1 MIVSFRALLKETWK
15 NLWQHLWT
23 YLLTAIILQI
33 GLAYLAKGLLSFLF
47 NRVVGFA
54 GLINLTP
61 DSWSAI
67 RHHPL
72 ALLFFCLY
80 LLVLAGTIYLEFA
93 ILTITVARTYQPL
106 SIRQIIKDLPQKWR
120 ELCSCQLL
128 VFLFY
133 LTLMVPL
140 AVYGLKFGL
149 LSHFNIPNVISDP
162 LVKSSL
168 GKFSYLTGLILIVYF
183 NLRFIYFIP
192 LYTINNRKPSQVLRD
207 SWQLTRGTQI
217 KVLAFFGCYSLST
230 GLGLT
235 LIYSG
240 AALLFDQLDQAGNNL
255 LLQTSFDNLVR
266 FLNFG
271 TILELKYVLIILLT
285 SHLLKHK
292 KYQLHLSYRSE
303 DRPVWGF
310 PHWTRLLI
318 PLTLLTCLISNGLS
332 LYLLP
337 HHSQA
342 LLIAHRGDDTHGV
355 ENSITAMQAA
365 HKAGADY
372 SEMDVVMTKD
382 QQFVVSHDNNLKR
395 LTGLDKNISDLTLAQ
410 VIKLKTYQNG
420 HSDHIASLDEFMKAA
435 QACHQKIAIE
445 LKPYGHE
452 PANYVDIFLKKLKDL
467 KAVQG
472 NKIMSMKLPVIEA
485 IERKLPQADTG
496 YLVSLQFGPL
506 PPHKVDFY
514 AIEEFSYNN
523 VAALSAYQQKKDLY
537 VWTVNDD
544 SLLFRFLHSPVNGII
559 TDKLTDFK
567 TNQKEIDPQDSYF
580 DRVIRLL
587 KIEFTDS

>member
-1 MIVSFRALLKETWK
+1 MITFRALLKETWK

-23 YLLTAIILQI
+23 YLLMAIILQV
-33 GLAYLAKGLLSFLF
+33 GLAYLVKGLLSFLF

-54 GLINLTP
+54 GLISLTP

-93 ILTITVARTYQPL
+93 ILTITVARTYRPF
-106 SIRQIIKDLPQKWR
+106 SIRQIIKSLPQKWR
-120 ELCSCQLL
+120 DLCSCQLL
-128 VFLFY
+128 AFLFY

-140 AVYGLKFGL
+140 AGYGLKFGL
-149 LSHFNIPNVISDP
+149 LSRFNIPNVMSDQ
-162 LVKSSL
+162 LMKSSL
-168 GKFSYLTGLILIVYF
+168 GKFSYLIGLVLVAYF

-192 LYTINNRKPSQVLRD
+192 IYTISNRRPCQVLRD
-207 SWQLTRGTQI
+207 SWQLTKGAQL
-217 KVLAFFGCYSLST
+217 KVLAFFACYSLT
-230 GLGLT
+230 AGLGLT

-240 AALLFDQLDQAGNNL
+240 AALLFDQLGQAGNSL
-255 LLQTSFDNLVR
+255 LVQTSFDNLIRV
-266 FLNFG
+266 LNFG
-271 TILELKYVLIILLT
+271 TILKLKYVLIILLT
-285 SHLLKHK
+285 SHFLRHE
-292 KYQLHLSYRSE
+292 KYQLNLPYLSE
-303 DRPVWGF
+303 DKPVWTL
-310 PHWTRLLI
+310 PRWSRLLI
-318 PLTLLTCLISNGLS
+318 PLTLLIWFISNGLS

-337 HHSQA
+337 RNTHA
-342 LLIAHRGDDTHGV
+342 LLIAHRGDVTHGV

-410 VIKLKTYQNG
+410 VTKLKTYQNG
-420 HSDHIASLDEFMKAA
+420 HSDHIASLDEFIKAA

-452 PANYVDIFLKKLKDL
+452 PANYVDIFIKKLKDL
-467 KAVQG
+467 KAVQD
-472 NKIMSMKLPVIEA
+472 NKIMSMKLPVIET

-496 YLVSLQFGPL
+496 YLVSLQLGPL

-523 VAALSAYQQKKDLY
+523 VAALSAHQQKKDLY
-537 VWTVNDD
+537 VWTVNDN
-544 SLLFRFLHSPVNGII
+544 SLLHHFLHSPVNGII
-559 TDKLTDFK
+559 TDKLTKFK
-567 TNQKEIDPQDSYF
+567 TNQKEIAPQDSYF
-580 DRVIRLL
+580 DRAIRLL
-587 KIEFTDS
+587 ELEFSDS